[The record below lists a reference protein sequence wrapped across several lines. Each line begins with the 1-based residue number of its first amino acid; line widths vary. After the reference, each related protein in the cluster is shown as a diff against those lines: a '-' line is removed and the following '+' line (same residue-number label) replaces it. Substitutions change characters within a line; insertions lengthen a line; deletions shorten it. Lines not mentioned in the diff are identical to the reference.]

1 MGAIQQALSGAANAA
16 IGVASTLK
24 AKEMVDEQKKLNEE
38 NQLST
43 AMLTKAALSEELP
56 GLEEDISK
64 QKKSIELREKGQTY
78 VGDSPEGKPM
88 GESILWDTE
97 ELKNKDI
104 IMLQRS
110 LNSLEEKK
118 SAKQLQ
124 LDIVNKRI
132 EKIIGGKR

>member
-16 IGVASTLK
+16 IGVAGTLK

-78 VGDSPEGKPM
+78 IGDSPEGKPM
-88 GESILWDTE
+88 GESIL
-97 ELKNKDI
+97 
-104 IMLQRS
+104 
-110 LNSLEEKK
+110 
-118 SAKQLQ
+118 
-124 LDIVNKRI
+124 
-132 EKIIGGKR
+132 